1 MPHLRLFFYLM
12 LLAAFCGTALPAG
25 ASSPA
30 SAFQQGWNRFHELRK
45 DQEKGKYRSHWLE
58 VKRYFKQA
66 YRQDT
71 DGPYA
76 PKSLYYLGRTYQEL
90 GKRSYLAK
98 DYHQAITY
106 FQKQLRRFPEHGWSD
121 DAKLY
126 IAKIRL
132 NHLQKRDQAYL
143 DLLSVLHDYPDG
155 DMTDEAKD
163 LLRRMD
169 KEYMEREE
177 SPPERKKEK
186 KEASR
191 DASNLS
197 LQDMAKLQEIRH
209 WSSEEYTRVVLDLE
223 EQTQYNDF
231 LLKRNP
237 KQNKPYRL
245 VIDLTNSWIP
255 ENLNS
260 PLQIN
265 DGLLQRVRASQ
276 FRKSISRVVL
286 DVQDLKDYR
295 VFSLQNPYRVVVD
308 IYASEP
314 KDKESFQKKQKAKL
328 PLDLKEK
335 DVRSDLVK
343 QLGLGVE
350 TVMIDPGH
358 GGKMPGAVVNGVLE
372 KDINLRMAKILGKT
386 LEEKGF
392 QVLYTRKKDQHIPLE
407 ERTALANSK
416 DVDLFISLHCNAHD
430 NHRVRGLEV
439 YNLNLATS
447 EDAAEVAAR
456 ENSVSQKK
464 ISDLEVILTD
474 LMLKSKI
481 RESSNLGRDVLQEA
495 VQYGE
500 KFYNLGNCETRQA
513 PFYVL
518 MGAKMPAILVELG
531 YLTNPTE
538 RKRLQNYAYLKRLA
552 WGITQGILDYKKE
565 ISQQARRY

>member
-1 MPHLRLFFYLM
+1 MPYLRPFFCLM
-12 LLAAFCGTALPAG
+12 LLAAFCGAALPAA

-71 DGPYA
+71 DGPFA

-98 DYHQAITY
+98 DYRQAITY

-169 KEYMEREE
+169 KEYVEREE
-177 SPPERKKEK
+177 SPPERKEGS
-186 KEASR
+186 EERPR
-191 DASNLS
+191 DSSKLTLREMS
-197 LQDMAKLQEIRH
+197 KLQDIRH

-231 LLKRNP
+231 LLKQNP

-245 VIDLTNSWIP
+245 VIDLTKSWIP
-255 ENLNS
+255 KNLNS

-308 IYASEP
+308 VYASEP
-314 KDKESFQKKQKAKL
+314 EGKKSRKQAAKL
-328 PLDLKEK
+328 PLELKEE

-358 GGKMPGAVVNGVLE
+358 GGKMPGAVVKGILE
-372 KDINLRMAKILGKT
+372 KDINLRMGKILGKT

-392 QVLYTRKKDQHIPLE
+392 RVLYTRKKDQHIPLE

-430 NHRVRGLEV
+430 NHRVRGLEI

-464 ISDLEVILTD
+464 ISDLELILTD

-481 RESSNLGRDVLQEA
+481 RESSNLGRDVLQET

-500 KFYNLGNCETRQA
+500 QFYNLKRCETRQA

-531 YLTNPTE
+531 YLSNPTE

-552 WGITQGILDYKKE
+552 WGITQGILAYKEE
-565 ISQQARRY
+565 ISQQARRR